1 MKTIAQYLKIMSLT
15 LLFLFT
21 MQGCSFYM
29 GVHVK
34 SAPQS
39 EKRTAHGGTLN
50 ERGAVETA
58 SNQDLR
64 GEK

>member
-1 MKTIAQYLKIMSLT
+1 MKTIAQYLEIMPLA
-15 LLFLFT
+15 LLFLF
-21 MQGCSFYM
+21 MIQGCSFYM
-29 GVHVK
+29 GLHVK

-39 EKRTAHGGTLN
+39 ENRTAHSRTLN

-58 SNQDLR
+58 SNQGLR